1 MKVNV
6 DVDAE
11 RSRLGR
17 LTMVGADGQRYG
29 PVEVCA
35 TADSA
40 AAEAAGNP
48 TCDPLRPGGHA
59 PFGAYRLKE
68 VKPVAPELLDELGDH
83 ALVFEPLS
91 GEGRRAESHGRLVL
105 LVHGGRPGE
114 DGRLRPTDAGLRVT
128 PETLGRLVA
137 AAKRGEQV
145 DLDVQEAPLG
155 FWERLFGSRRAPSR
169 EDFSGPAWGAT
180 DSAGA
185 SASSGSGPSRGGAF
199 EAGGGSFGGAGAS
212 SSWAE
217 STREG
222 ATASYTPAQAATAL
236 GVAGLAT
243 VAATDMSSMQA
254 ASAEGSGSASA
265 SGAESGSS
273 DTGGTQTTTSY

>member
-6 DVDAE
+6 EVDAE

-35 TADSA
+35 TADAA

-59 PFGAYRLKE
+59 PFGAYRFKE
-68 VKPVAPELLDELGDH
+68 VKSVAPDLSAELGDH
-83 ALVFEPLS
+83 AMVFEPVS
-91 GEGRRAESHGRLVL
+91 GEARRAESYGRLVL

-114 DGRLRPTDAGLRVT
+114 DGRLRPTDAGLRVD
-128 PETLGRLVA
+128 PETLGRLAA
-137 AAKRGEQV
+137 AAKRGEPV
-145 DLDVQEAPLG
+145 DLSIQEEPLG
-155 FWERLFGSRRAPSR
+155 FWERLFGGRRAPSR

-180 DSAGA
+180 DSAGT
-185 SASSGSGPSRGGAF
+185 SASGGSGSSRGGVF
-199 EAGGGSFGGAGAS
+199 DAGGGSFGGAGAS

-217 STREG
+217 PAGGG
-222 ATASYTPAQAATAL
+222 APGSYTPAQAAAAL
-236 GVAGLAT
+236 GVAGVAS
-243 VAATDMSSMQA
+243 VAATTWPPRERPLRKREA
-254 ASAEGSGSASA
+254 RRAIP
-265 SGAESGSS
+265 
-273 DTGGTQTTTSY
+273 